1 MNTDWYRKNFKKI
14 TEELNGIIE
23 KAEVNNYNNT
33 VPVKKDRE
41 KIREIIFD
49 FIKKNKRI
57 VYGGTAINYWLCKKD
72 KEKTKWAKI
81 LQELEENADDHARQ
95 GLSPE
100 EEKGYKNYKS
110 LIENLRR
117 IHIGEVD
124 HYGKE

>member
-1 MNTDWYRKNFKKI
+1 MSDLI
-14 TEELNGIIE
+14 SIEE
-23 KAEVNNYNNT
+23 
-33 VPVKKDRE
+33 
-41 KIREIIFD
+41 F
-49 FIKKNKRI
+49 
-57 VYGGTAINYWLCKKD
+57 KKD

-81 LQELEENADDHARQ
+81 LQELEENADDHAQQ

-100 EEKGYKNYKS
+100 EEKGYKNYKR